1 MQALFLPLP
10 VLKERAWGEGLFF
23 LLASLFLSLL
33 FITNGCDSSPPV
45 STLPTT
51 NMHLGNANF
60 VIEIAN
66 SNDVRMHGLMERD
79 SMPNNHGMIFV
90 FPDEQPREFWMKNT
104 RYPLD
109 IAYINSAGQVV
120 SIKQMKAYDLTG
132 IPSDAPAKYAIE
144 LNLGAA
150 STVGLKAG
158 DHIDIPPE
166 AKDAKN

>member
-1 MQALFLPLP
+1 MLS
-10 VLKERAWGEGLFF
+10 KKKFF
-23 LLASLFLSLL
+23 VSSCLCVSAYFFSSILLIAGGCSSSQPASA
-33 FITNGCDSSPPV
+33 
-45 STLPTT
+45 LPTT
-51 NMHLGNANF
+51 NMHLGKADF

-66 SNDVRMHGLMERD
+66 TDPVRMHGLMERD

-104 RYPLD
+104 RFPLD
-109 IAYINSAGQVV
+109 IAYLNSAGQIV

-132 IPSDAPAKYAIE
+132 VPSDGAAKYAIE
-144 LNLGAA
+144 LNLGIASAA
-150 STVGLKAG
+150 GLKPG